1 MDYII
6 PGQELGKEVLSPNP
20 FLIQG
25 LIFAIFDKSSRGWFM
40 KFTDEVV
47 ECAIVEV
54 MKVELPEIEVEDD
67 ILELPKICSNT
78 MKKSSLSS

>member
-1 MDYII
+1 
-6 PGQELGKEVLSPNP
+6 
-20 FLIQG
+20 
-25 LIFAIFDKSSRGWFM
+25 M

-47 ECAIVEV
+47 ECTIVEV

-78 MKKSSLSS
+78 MKKSSLSSWN